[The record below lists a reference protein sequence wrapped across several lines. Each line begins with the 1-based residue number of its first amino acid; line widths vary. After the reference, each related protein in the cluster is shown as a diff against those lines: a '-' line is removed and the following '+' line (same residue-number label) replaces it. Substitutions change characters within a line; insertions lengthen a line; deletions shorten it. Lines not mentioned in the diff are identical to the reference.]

1 MKKFIVKIL
10 IFSTVFFLFDRLFYI
25 FLDLSPKQEV
35 DKRLDYVING
45 NMNKDLIIIGSS
57 RGARDLIAK
66 QIEDSL
72 NISCYNL
79 SYPGSNIDF
88 HLFLLKCLIKHNKNP
103 KSIILVLDEITQLV
117 PDKNMEFRFD
127 RLYTLSKHDY
137 INEELIK
144 RKEKNLLSRFLFLSR
159 INKSNLD
166 IRKKK
171 FTEKDSLWIC
181 GSMPINSKIKSNL
194 NYKNERNYYLNNESD
209 ELIKDFLDF
218 QEICTINKIQLFLV
232 FPPNYNKINSLFK
245 KRIIE
250 FSKLSTKFIEYDI
263 SKFNKKSINYFYDQ
277 SHLNINGARIFTND
291 IIKKIKMNVI
301 E

>member
-1 MKKFIVKIL
+1 MKKFIVQIL
-10 IFSTVFFLFDRLFYI
+10 IFTTVFFLFDKLFYI
-25 FLDLSPKQEV
+25 FLDLSPKQEI

-88 HLFLLKCLIKHNKNP
+88 HLFVLKSLIKHNKNP
-103 KSIILVLDEITQLV
+103 KSIILVLDENTQLV
-117 PDKNMEFRFD
+117 TDKDLLFRFD
-127 RLYTLSKHDY
+127 RLYPLSKYY

-144 RKEKNLLSRFLFLSR
+144 RKEKNFLSRFFFLSR

-171 FTEKDSLWIC
+171 FTKKDSLMIC
-181 GSMPINSKIKSNL
+181 GSMPINSKIKSTLSYN
-194 NYKNERNYYLNNESD
+194 NEGSYNLNNESKKLTKAFK
-209 ELIKDFLDF
+209 EF
-218 QEICTINKIQLFLV
+218 QELCSLKKIELFLV
-232 FPPNYNKINSLFK
+232 FPPNYKKINHLFK
-245 KRIIE
+245 KRIKE
-250 FSKLSTKFIEYDI
+250 FSKNQLR
-263 SKFNKKSINYFYDQ
+263 
-277 SHLNINGARIFTND
+277 L
-291 IIKKIKMNVI
+291 
-301 E
+301 